1 MPTAPKIHSVM
12 LSSLLIS
19 ASKSEKMPIR
29 KQADRAFI
37 RSFKTFF
44 ITANLKIDLL
54 FKTDLFDQDVTAFFP
69 AVLPKVLRR
78 TYHQGMQGT
87 LLLLR

>member
-12 LSSLLIS
+12 LPSLLIS
-19 ASKSEKMPIR
+19 VTKSEKMPMR

-54 FKTDLFDQDVTAFFP
+54 FKTDLFDQDVPAFF
-69 AVLPKVLRR
+69 LLFYLRYFVGNTIR
-78 TYHQGMQGT
+78 AYKE
-87 LLLLR
+87 LCCC